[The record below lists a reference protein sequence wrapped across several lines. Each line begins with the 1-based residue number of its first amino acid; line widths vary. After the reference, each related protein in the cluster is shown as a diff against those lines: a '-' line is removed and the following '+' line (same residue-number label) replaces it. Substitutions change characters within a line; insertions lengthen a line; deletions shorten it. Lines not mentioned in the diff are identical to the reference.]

1 MSSMSLICSQSIGAI
16 SARFMWS
23 DIWYYNSKGGQ
34 DCEFFPFVSLLD
46 PSSCCMEFGHSFS
59 FDQCKREEQVIENI
73 YECIALLDYHE
84 KEA

>member
-1 MSSMSLICSQSIGAI
+1 
-16 SARFMWS
+16 
-23 DIWYYNSKGGQ
+23 
-34 DCEFFPFVSLLD
+34 
-46 PSSCCMEFGHSFS
+46 MEFGHSFS